1 MLTGKIYKEVN
12 TGMSFRLT
20 SQEAQI
26 KKPRMGLL
34 RFLGSIALL
43 ILVGVVVYSCVTSQN
58 RINKLNAQLEE
69 LSAETTAMNDEAEK
83 IQIMLTD
90 DEKRAEYIE
99 EVARR
104 DFGYIKPNERIVY
117 LVPKS

>member
-1 MLTGKIYKEVN
+1 
-12 TGMSFRLT
+12 MSFRLT

-34 RFLGSIALL
+34 RFLSGIAML
-43 ILVGVVVYSCVTSQN
+43 IIVGFVVYSCVTSQN
-58 RINKLNAQLEE
+58 RINALSAQLEE
-69 LSAETTAMNDEAEK
+69 LSYQTTAMNDEAEK
-83 IQIMLTD
+83 IQLMLTD
-90 DEKRAEYIE
+90 EDKRAEYIE

-117 LVPKS
+117 LVPTT

>member
-1 MLTGKIYKEVN
+1 
-12 TGMSFRLT
+12 MSLKLT

-34 RFLGSIALL
+34 KVLSGVALL
-43 ILVGVVVYSCVTSQN
+43 IIVGFVVYSCVTSQS
-58 RINKLNAQLEE
+58 RINVLNTQYEE
-69 LSAETTAMNDEAEK
+69 LSEKTAAMNDEAEK

-99 EVARR
+99 EIARR
-104 DFGYIKPNERIVY
+104 DFGFIKPNERIVY
-117 LVPKS
+117 LVPTA